1 MGTMTR
7 VILKLSTAT
16 TIGFSGWCLGRY
28 SEQQRHLN
36 AEIRDSGTN
45 IVSNVNIKKMPGL
58 PLFGTV
64 SAAVPIQVDTNMGSK
79 LSTTSTR
86 VAEVSYSNRLTL
98 LMRNR
103 VKSFTRNPV
112 R

>member
-1 MGTMTR
+1 MTKRTMGTVTR
-7 VILKLSTAT
+7 VILKLSAAT

-45 IVSNVNIKKMPGL
+45 ISNVNIKKMPGL

-64 SAAVPIQVDTNMGSK
+64 SAAVPVQVDANMGSK

-86 VAEVSYSNRLTL
+86 VAEVSYSNRA
-98 LMRNR
+98 
-103 VKSFTRNPV
+103 
-112 R
+112 